1 MAQPG
6 NARSR
11 HGRRNMARLTGAG
24 LLLALAATA
33 GHAEETVATGS
44 VERHWTSNAL
54 DSEFAIADW
63 YTLLRGSLRRSWGD
77 ADANIALE
85 AEFQAT
91 RHDVVTIEDDRAAAV
106 SAALFRRLPG
116 GVELRGSLT
125 YRASSEGDEL
135 QIGPLALGTRTPK
148 QVFGAGLQAGFDL
161 GNATSLILEAADS
174 FETAGATRFQSGLL
188 PATRL
193 EPDRNRLQFS
203 ARLTRTLG
211 AFAFGGSASALLAS
225 VERLGVPPAALP
237 FSQYGLRG
245 ELAYSGADGTRLGL
259 ALGAE
264 WLGDRDGLYRRAR
277 PAWHVAAARPLLGR
291 VELRASH
298 FGRYESADSDDPLAS
313 WLRRAEL
320 EIALKPRERLKLAA
334 GLACQVKENLLFEN
348 KERTRSLF
356 AEAVYDTSAHAALV
370 LRVDLSRT
378 FKTVIDT
385 RQATTDVFIGLRSRI

>member
-1 MAQPG
+1 
-6 NARSR
+6 
-11 HGRRNMARLTGAG
+11 MARLTGAG

-77 ADANIALE
+77 ADANMALE

-91 RHDVVTIEDDRAAAV
+91 RHDMVTIEDDRAAAL

-148 QVFGAGLQAGFDL
+148 QVFGGSLQAGFDL

-203 ARLTRTLG
+203 ARLTRMLG
-211 AFAFGGSASALLAS
+211 AFAFGGSATALLAS

-237 FSQYGLRG
+237 
-245 ELAYSGADGTRLGL
+245 
-259 ALGAE
+259 
-264 WLGDRDGLYRRAR
+264 
-277 PAWHVAAARPLLGR
+277 
-291 VELRASH
+291 
-298 FGRYESADSDDPLAS
+298 
-313 WLRRAEL
+313 
-320 EIALKPRERLKLAA
+320 
-334 GLACQVKENLLFEN
+334 
-348 KERTRSLF
+348 
-356 AEAVYDTSAHAALV
+356 
-370 LRVDLSRT
+370 
-378 FKTVIDT
+378 
-385 RQATTDVFIGLRSRI
+385 

>member
-11 HGRRNMARLTGAG
+11 HRRRNMARLTGAG

-135 QIGPLALGTRTPK
+135 QIGPLALGTARRRG
-148 QVFGAGLQAGFDL
+148 FGGSLQAARL
-161 GNATSLILEAADS
+161 GSAIPSSWSRRS
-174 FETAGATRFQSGLL
+174 FETAGATRSKAVSCRPPGSNRI
-188 PATRL
+188 ATGC
-193 EPDRNRLQFS
+193 NF
-203 ARLTRTLG
+203 
-211 AFAFGGSASALLAS
+211 
-225 VERLGVPPAALP
+225 PP
-237 FSQYGLRG
+237 G
-245 ELAYSGADGTRLGL
+245 
-259 ALGAE
+259 
-264 WLGDRDGLYRRAR
+264 
-277 PAWHVAAARPLLGR
+277 
-291 VELRASH
+291 
-298 FGRYESADSDDPLAS
+298 
-313 WLRRAEL
+313 
-320 EIALKPRERLKLAA
+320 
-334 GLACQVKENLLFEN
+334 
-348 KERTRSLF
+348 
-356 AEAVYDTSAHAALV
+356 
-370 LRVDLSRT
+370 
-378 FKTVIDT
+378 
-385 RQATTDVFIGLRSRI
+385 